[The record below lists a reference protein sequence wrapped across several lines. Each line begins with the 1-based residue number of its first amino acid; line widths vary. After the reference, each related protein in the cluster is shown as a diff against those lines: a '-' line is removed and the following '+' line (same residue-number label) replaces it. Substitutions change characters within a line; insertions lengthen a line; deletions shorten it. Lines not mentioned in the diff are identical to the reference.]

1 MDGLGT
7 IQGITFLNIIKYF
20 LVDICYALDF
30 LQITYTSDYFQ
41 DLYELAVELI
51 QRGHAYVD
59 HQVLMHDNIHN
70 LLQQM
75 HTPLFC
81 FSFALNLCFHGNAL
95 LT

>member
-51 QRGHAYVD
+51 RRGHAYVD
-59 HQVLMHDNIHN
+59 HQVLIHENIRN
-70 LLQQM
+70 VEQQM
-75 HTPLFC
+75 HTPLFRLFC
-81 FSFALNLCFHGNAL
+81 YLIFAFNEMLY
-95 LT
+95 